1 MTVSYTQPLI
11 LPFPANTTWRLFIC
25 TCWREKMRD
34 GLPEFPAHIEATAAI
49 VEPSGGEALMC
60 GKCRSIWFYRKVS
73 GNWLRLENLEFAISG
88 SERLALY
95 MEGVANEALE
105 SDAPAG
111 ETTFDHPSQKEE
123 E

>member
-1 MTVSYTQPLI
+1 MTKPHSQPLTM
-11 LPFPANTTWRLFIC
+11 PFPGNPTWRLFIC
-25 TCWREKMRD
+25 TCWREKMKD
-34 GLPEFPAHIEATAAI
+34 GVPSFPVHIEATAAI

-73 GNWLRLENLEFAISG
+73 QNWLRLGNLEFAMTG
-88 SERLALY
+88 AERLALY
-95 MEGVANEALE
+95 IEGVANEALE

-111 ETTFDHPSQKEE
+111 DTTFDHPFHKEE